1 VRRYRQAFALAEDLG
16 VRPLA
21 AHCHRSLGELY
32 IRLGRR
38 DDTRVE
44 LSTAI
49 ARYRTMD
56 MPFWLPQTEAALAQ
70 AMS

>member
-49 ARYRTMD
+49 ARYRTMN
-56 MPFWLPQTEAALAQ
+56 MPFWLPRTEAALAQ
-70 AMS
+70 SMS